1 MSRRHD
7 ARRKA
12 QRQQARADAESA
24 PQGRQ
29 ARSRRLVT
37 VVPVFIIAA
46 ILAVVGAVG
55 FSASS
60 GPSQEQT
67 QQEVAALIGGIP
79 QKGATLGSPRAPI
92 TLRVYADLECPTV
105 KRFVVSYLPSIVAT
119 WVRTGEMKLEY
130 HSLQTDT
137 ESERTFFRQEIAALA
152 AGRQDKMWN
161 FLLTFVHEQQKPS
174 TEYATDEFLAGIASQ
189 VQGLNQAQWRR
200 DRGDASLSRQ
210 VALGVSSAHARNLY
224 YTPSLL
230 LGFTSSKADRPVGS
244 SDPTSLRRKIEFS
257 LRGDIESLRE
267 EATRDVPTLGIFGL
281 SKRD

>member
-24 PQGRQ
+24 PQGHQ

-37 VVPVFIIAA
+37 LVPVFIIAA

-55 FSASS
+55 FGASS
-60 GPSQEQT
+60 GPSQEQIR
-67 QQEVAALIGGIP
+67 QEVTALLAGIP
-79 QKGATLGSPRAPI
+79 QKGATLGLPRAPI

-105 KRFVVSYLPSIVAT
+105 KRFAVSYLPSIVAT

-130 HSLQTDT
+130 RSLQTDT

-152 AGRQDKMWN
+152 AGRQDKMWD
-161 FLLTFVHEQQKPS
+161 FLLTFVHEQQKPT
-174 TEYATDEFLAGIASQ
+174 TEYATDGFLADIASQ
-189 VQGLNQAQWRR
+189 VPDLNRAQWSR

-210 VALGVSSAHARNLY
+210 VAFGVYSAHNRNLY
-224 YTPSLL
+224 STPSLL
-230 LGFTSSKADRPVGS
+230 LGFSSGKADRPVGTD
-244 SDPTSLRRKIEFS
+244 DPTSLRRKIEFS
-257 LRGDIESLRE
+257 LRGDIESLRKQ
-267 EATRDVPTLGIFGL
+267 ATRDVPTLGIFGL
-281 SKRD
+281 TKRD

>member
-24 PQGRQ
+24 PQGHQ

-37 VVPVFIIAA
+37 LVPVFVIAA

-55 FSASS
+55 FGAGN

-67 QQEVAALIGGIP
+67 RQEVAALIGGIP
-79 QKGATLGSPRAPI
+79 QKGATLGSLRAPI

-105 KRFVVSYLPSIVAT
+105 KRFVASYLPSIVAT

-130 HSLQTDT
+130 RSLQTDT
-137 ESERTFFRQEIAALA
+137 RIEHTFFEQEIAALA

-174 TEYATDEFLAGIASQ
+174 TEYATEGFLAGIASQ
-189 VQGLNQAQWRR
+189 VPGLDRAQWRR
-200 DRGDASLSRQ
+200 DRRDPLLGKQ
-210 VALGVSSAHARNLY
+210 VALGVYSAHTRNLY
-224 YTPSLL
+224 STPSLL
-230 LGFTSSKADRPVGS
+230 LGFTSSKADRPVGTD
-244 SDPTSLRRKIEFS
+244 DPTSLRRKIEFS

-267 EATRDVPTLGIFGL
+267 TATRDVPTLGIFGL
-281 SKRD
+281 TKRD